1 MLSFRLMKAFHC
13 LLSVT
18 YTVGI
23 SFPICP
29 GAWRITH
36 ADGFVDLEWNWCIS
50 LLLTFHWPDLTYT
63 ATLDCKEGEEEE
75 SNTNFVEELAVL
87 ATEHIKAFGTC
98 ADMQ

>member
-1 MLSFRLMKAFHC
+1 M
-13 LLSVT
+13 
-18 YTVGI
+18 
-23 SFPICP
+23 
-29 GAWRITH
+29 
-36 ADGFVDLEWNWCIS
+36 
-50 LLLTFHWPDLTYT
+50 